1 MSYIINQIE
10 IIKTTMENVLTVSYP
25 KELAFTL
32 KMQDNEF
39 INEMKNLTV
48 VKLYEIGKISSSHAA
63 KILDLKR
70 VNFLELINK
79 YQVSFFYFNSDN
91 DLLNDLKNA

>member
-1 MSYIINQIE
+1 
-10 IIKTTMENVLTVSYP
+10 MENVLTVSYP

-39 INEMKNLTV
+39 VTEMKKLTV
-48 VKLYEIGKISSSHAA
+48 VKLYEIGKISSSYAA

-79 YQVSFFYFNSDN
+79 YQISFFYF
-91 DLLNDLKNA
+91 

>member
-1 MSYIINQIE
+1 
-10 IIKTTMENVLTVSYP
+10 MENVLTVSYP

-39 INEMKNLTV
+39 VSEMKKLAV
-48 VKLYEIGKISSSHAA
+48 VKLYEIGKISSSYAA

-70 VNFLELINK
+70 VDFLELINK

-91 DLLNDLKNA
+91 DLLNDLQNA